1 MEKKILHCESVSAL
15 VENDEFFNQI
25 LLDIKGG
32 VDISMLDVESIESLQ
47 SALNES
53 SIVIK
58 QTVNKKNDEV
68 MDIISTYNRLIAVWF
83 MELS

>member
-15 VENDEFFNQI
+15 VVNDEFFNQI

-32 VDISMLDVESIESLQ
+32 FDISMLDVESIESLQ

-58 QTVNKKNDEV
+58 QTVNKKNDEI

>member
-58 QTVNKKNDEV
+58 KNDEI